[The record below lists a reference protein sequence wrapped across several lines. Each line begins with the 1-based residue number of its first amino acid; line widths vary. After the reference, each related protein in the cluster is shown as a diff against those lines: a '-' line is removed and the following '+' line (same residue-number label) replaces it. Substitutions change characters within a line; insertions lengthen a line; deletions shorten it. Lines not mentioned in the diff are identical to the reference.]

1 MFLSTIGLTTDKAI
15 GTVLSK
21 SGGSRTNDVSDK
33 RGKAEPENKKN
44 GETSGLVNHH
54 YRWSHAP
61 NRLCISPEHN
71 ISAMFKDFC
80 SRYEDFKISYVYFNK
95 KIKKNEY
102 QLCEAWKRRV
112 WKMWPSQIKSNQTIY
127 SFTWFLQILVYINKN
142 KMAKYLQWKIICGE
156 TNCKETLYKPW
167 PHNAKI
173 KN

>member
-61 NRLCISPEHN
+61 NRLCISPEYN

-80 SRYEDFKISYVYFNK
+80 SRYEDVKISYVYFNK
-95 KIKKNEY
+95 KVKKKMNISFVKLGKEE
-102 QLCEAWKRRV
+102 CERCD
-112 WKMWPSQIKSNQTIY
+112 IHKSNQIKQ
-127 SFTWFLQILVYINKN
+127 FILLHDFYKFW
-142 KMAKYLQWKIICGE
+142 Y
-156 TNCKETLYKPW
+156 TLT
-167 PHNAKI
+167 KI
-173 KN
+173 KWLNFTVENHMCGDEL